1 MTTREEIIIA
11 INRNKK
17 RLLQEIQESKD
28 LMQLLTKSLTEPLSK
43 EERKKVKQ
51 QLLDVCKA
59 IPALAVFLLPGG
71 SILLP
76 VLIKFVPSILPSSF
90 RQDVKDSS
98 PEE

>member
-90 RQDVKDSS
+90 RQDVEDSS